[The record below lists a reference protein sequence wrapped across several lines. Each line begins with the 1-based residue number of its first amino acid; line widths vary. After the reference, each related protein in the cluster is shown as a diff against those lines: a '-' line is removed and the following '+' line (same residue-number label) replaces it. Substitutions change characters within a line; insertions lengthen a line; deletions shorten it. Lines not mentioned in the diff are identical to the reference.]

1 MLIIILVISII
12 AISIGINND
21 YTDWGEGLMVI
32 SGAIIMFTIAIILV
46 MCLLFPYNIEK
57 KLAMYEEEN
66 LKIEIKIKNTIKSYM
81 EYEQE
86 TYDKVLKDADLTTI
100 VLKYPELNSNEL
112 VKAEIEMYKENNNKI
127 RELKE
132 KQINKSVM
140 AWWLYFGN

>member
-12 AISIGINND
+12 AISIGINNN

-46 MCLLFPYNIEK
+46 MCMLFPYNIEK

-66 LKIEIKIKNTIKSYM
+66 LKIEIKIKDTIKSYM

-112 VKAEIEMYKENNNKI
+112 VKAEIEMYKENNKKI
-127 RELKE
+127 KELKE
-132 KQINKSVM
+132 NQINKSVM

>member
-1 MLIIILVISII
+1 MLLVLLVICIGLFIVGMYSYEEMVIGGSLLAGVFILIMILIILI
-12 AISIGINND
+12 
-21 YTDWGEGLMVI
+21 E
-32 SGAIIMFTIAIILV
+32 
-46 MCLLFPYNIEK
+46 FPYNIEK

-66 LKIEIKIKNTIKSYM
+66 LKIETKIKDTIKSYM

-112 VKAEIEMYKENNNKI
+112 VKAEIEVYKDNNNKI

>member
-1 MLIIILVISII
+1 MLLVLLVICIGLFIGGVCACEENVVGFSVLASGFIAIVIFVMLI
-12 AISIGINND
+12 
-21 YTDWGEGLMVI
+21 E
-32 SGAIIMFTIAIILV
+32 
-46 MCLLFPYNIEK
+46 FPFNIDK

-66 LKIEIKIKNTIKSYM
+66 LKIETKIKDTIKSYM

-112 VKAEIEMYKENNNKI
+112 VKAEIEVYKENNNKI

>member
-1 MLIIILVISII
+1 MLIVLLVICIGLFIGGVCAYEENVVGFSALASGFI
-12 AISIGINND
+12 AI
-21 YTDWGEGLMVI
+21 VI
-32 SGAIIMFTIAIILV
+32 FV
-46 MCLLFPYNIEK
+46 MLIEFPFNIDK

-66 LKIEIKIKNTIKSYM
+66 LKIETKIKDTIKSYM

-112 VKAEIEMYKENNNKI
+112 VKAEIEMYKENNKKI
-127 RELKE
+127 KELKE
-132 KQINKSVM
+132 QQINKLVM

>member
-1 MLIIILVISII
+1 MLLVLLVICIGLFIGGICAYEESVVGGSLLAGGLIVIIIMVMLI
-12 AISIGINND
+12 D
-21 YTDWGEGLMVI
+21 
-32 SGAIIMFTIAIILV
+32 
-46 MCLLFPYNIEK
+46 FPYNIEK

-66 LKIEIKIKNTIKSYM
+66 LKIETKIKNTIKSYM

-112 VKAEIEMYKENNNKI
+112 VKAEIEMYKENNKKI
-127 RELKE
+127 KELKE

>member
-1 MLIIILVISII
+1 MLLVLLVICIGIFIGGMCADEECVIEGSVVVGVLILVITL
-12 AISIGINND
+12 AILAD
-21 YTDWGEGLMVI
+21 
-32 SGAIIMFTIAIILV
+32 
-46 MCLLFPYNIEK
+46 FPFNIEK
-57 KLAMYEEEN
+57 KLVMYEEEN
-66 LKIEIKIKNTIKSYM
+66 FKIETKIKSTIKSYM

-100 VLKYPELNSNEL
+100 VLKYPELNSKEL